1 MLTLSG
7 ELAVEDV
14 DAVAR
19 DGERVELGDDARER
33 MAESERVV
41 DDVTA
46 SNDESVYGVNTGFG
60 NLKDIGIDRE
70 DLERQQANLLRSHHA
85 ATGDPLPADV
95 VRAILV
101 VRANALAVGVS
112 GVSPALVDRLC
123 TLLNEDVLPVVPESG
138 SADNACELANV
149 GLVLAG
155 DGEAT
160 VGGDRVAGGAT
171 GGSERV
177 AGGATGGSER
187 VAGDAALDAAGLD
200 AYTFGP
206 KEGLALISGT
216 SALTAGAALAVADLR
231 RLATAADLAGA
242 WTFQLV
248 GDEPGAFDDRIFDVR
263 DVDGHRASAA
273 NVRALTGATAADR
286 AAMTQDPLS
295 IRTIPQV
302 NGSLREHLATASDAV
317 ETELASAT
325 DNPLVFPDGTARS
338 VGHFNG
344 QTVAG
349 VVDLLA
355 LTTRK
360 VGVAS
365 ERRSDLLLE
374 SAANPHLATDPGLE
388 TGLARAQYAA
398 ASLVTEAQSLDTASD
413 RSFVASTGQEDVH
426 AAGNVASAN
435 LRETVDLVARV
446 LAVELLCCARATAQ
460 SEVDL
465 PRPLD
470 VACSAIEGRV
480 GLESGD
486 VQWAPRIESV
496 ADAVRAGALAD
507 AVREAGTDLH

>member
-1 MLTLSG
+1 MLTLDG
-7 ELAVEDV
+7 TLAVEDV
-14 DAVAR
+14 QAVAR
-19 DGERVELGDDARER
+19 DGERVELGADARDR

-41 DDVTA
+41 ADVTD
-46 SNDESVYGVNTGFG
+46 SNEESVYGVNTGFG
-60 NLKDIGIDRE
+60 NLKDIGIDRD
-70 DLERQQANLLRSHHA
+70 DLQRQQANLLRSHHA

-95 VRAILV
+95 VRAILL

-112 GVSPALVDRLC
+112 GVRPALVERLC
-123 TLLNEDVLPVVPESG
+123 TLLNENVLPVVAESG

-155 DGEAT
+155 EGDATVDGE
-160 VGGDRVAGGAT
+160 RVRN
-171 GGSERV
+171 E
-177 AGGATGGSER
+177 
-187 VAGDAALDAAGLD
+187 AALDAAGLEPH
-200 AYTFGP
+200 TFGP

-216 SALTAGAALAVADLR
+216 SVLTAGAALAVADLR

-242 WTFQLV
+242 WTFLLV

-263 DVDGHRASAA
+263 DVDGHRRSAA
-273 NVRALTGATAADR
+273 NVRELTDSTAPDR
-286 AAMTQDPLS
+286 AEMTQDPLS

-302 NGSLREHLATASDAV
+302 NGSLREHLSIATDAV

-365 ERRSDLLLE
+365 ERRSDRLLDE
-374 SAANPHLATDPGLE
+374 AANPHLATDPGLE

-398 ASLVTEAQSLDTASD
+398 ASLVTEAQSLDVASD
-413 RSFVASTGQEDVH
+413 RSFLASTGQEDVH

-435 LRETVDLVARV
+435 LRETVDLIARV
-446 LAVELLCCARATAQ
+446 VAVELLCCARATAQ
-460 SEVDL
+460 SETDL

-470 VACSAIEGRV
+470 VAFSAVEERV
-480 GLESGD
+480 GLETGD
-486 VQWAPRIESV
+486 VQWAEKIECIASAIRAGALV
-496 ADAVRAGALAD
+496 DAVRAD
-507 AVREAGTDLH
+507 GTDLH

>member
-1 MLTLSG
+1 MLTLDG
-7 ELAVEDV
+7 TLAVEDV
-14 DAVAR
+14 HAVAR
-19 DGERVELGDDARER
+19 DGERVELGPDARDR

-41 DDVTA
+41 ADVTD
-46 SNDESVYGVNTGFG
+46 SNEESVYGVNTGFG

-70 DLERQQANLLRSHHA
+70 DLKRQQSNLLRSHHA

-95 VRAILV
+95 VRAILL

-112 GVSPALVDRLC
+112 GVRPALVDRLC
-123 TLLNEDVLPVVPESG
+123 TLLNENVLPVVPESG

-149 GLVLAG
+149 GLVLMGEGDATVHDERG
-155 DGEAT
+155 DGE
-160 VGGDRVAGGAT
+160 RVD
-171 GGSERV
+171 
-177 AGGATGGSER
+177 
-187 VAGDAALDAAGLD
+187 GDAALDAAGLD
-200 AYTFGP
+200 PYTFGP
-206 KEGLALISGT
+206 KEGLALVSGT
-216 SALTAGAALAVADLR
+216 SVLTAGAALAVADLR
-231 RLATAADLAGA
+231 RLAATADLAGA
-242 WTFQLV
+242 WTFHLV

-263 DVDGHRASAA
+263 DVDGHRRSAA
-273 NVRALTGATAADR
+273 NVRELTGATAPDR
-286 AAMTQDPLS
+286 AEMTQDPLS

-302 NGSLREHLATASDAV
+302 NGSLREHLATATDAV

-374 SAANPHLATDPGLE
+374 EAANPHLATDPGLE

-413 RSFVASTGQEDVH
+413 RSFLASTGQEDVH

-435 LRETVDLVARV
+435 LRETVELIARV
-446 LAVELLCCARATAQ
+446 VAVELLCCARATAQ
-460 SEVDL
+460 SGTDL
-465 PRPLD
+465 SRPLD
-470 VACSAIEGRV
+470 VAYAAIEERV

-486 VQWAPRIESV
+486 VQWARKIECIAS
-496 ADAVRAGALAD
+496 ATRAGALAD
-507 AVREAGTDLH
+507 AVRADGTDLH

>member
-1 MLTLSG
+1 MLTLDG
-7 ELAVEDV
+7 TLAVEDV
-14 DAVAR
+14 QGVAR
-19 DGERVELGDDARER
+19 DGERVELGADARDR

-41 DDVTA
+41 ADVTA
-46 SNDESVYGVNTGFG
+46 SNEESVYGVNTGFG
-60 NLKDIGIDRE
+60 NLKDIGIDRD
-70 DLERQQANLLRSHHA
+70 DLQRQQANLLRSHHA

-95 VRAILV
+95 VRAILL

-112 GVSPALVDRLC
+112 GVRPALVDRLC
-123 TLLNEDVLPVVPESG
+123 TLLNENVLPVVPESG

-155 DGEAT
+155 EGDATVDGE
-160 VGGDRVAGGAT
+160 GIRN
-171 GGSERV
+171 E
-177 AGGATGGSER
+177 
-187 VAGDAALDAAGLD
+187 AALDAAGLEP
-200 AYTFGP
+200 YTFGP

-216 SALTAGAALAVADLR
+216 SVLTAGAALAVADLR

-242 WTFQLV
+242 WTFLLI

-263 DVDGHRASAA
+263 DVDGHRRSAA
-273 NVRALTGATAADR
+273 NVRELTDATAPDR
-286 AAMTQDPLS
+286 AEMTQDPLS

-302 NGSLREHLATASDAV
+302 NGSLREHLSTATDAV

-365 ERRSDLLLE
+365 ERRSDRLLDE
-374 SAANPHLATDPGLE
+374 AANPHLATDPGLE

-413 RSFVASTGQEDVH
+413 RSFLASTGQEDVH

-435 LRETVDLVARV
+435 LRETVDLIARV
-446 LAVELLCCARATAQ
+446 VAVELLCCARATAQ
-460 SEVDL
+460 SGTGL

-470 VACSAIEGRV
+470 VAFSAVEERV

-486 VQWAPRIESV
+486 VQWAEKIECIAS
-496 ADAVRAGALAD
+496 AIRAGALAD
-507 AVREAGTDLH
+507 AVRADGTDLH